1 LAKIRPTENSLK
13 YSQYSAEA
21 QGVRQNRDLHIAVI
35 GVGRAGNNTI
45 TRMMETGVS
54 SVRCVAINTDT
65 NQLKNSKAHEKILIG
80 QRLTKGRGVHG
91 DIKLGKAAITE
102 SRKQIEDL
110 LTGVDIAFIT
120 AGLGGGTGA
129 GAAPVIAEIAKR
141 KGALTV
147 GIVTMPFR
155 KERGRNKHASE
166 SLAEMRKQCDTIA
179 VIDNDKLVQIAPQLP
194 SREAFRAI
202 DQVLASMIKGIVETI
217 STPSLVNLDYGDF
230 KTIVSQGGMA
240 IVGVGES
247 DAPNRAEEALR
258 NALKAPLFDVD
269 YAAATSALINV
280 TGDNRLTLQEVNHI
294 GEIVTQMMNANAR
307 VIWGATV
314 NPEQEGKL
322 KVTLVMAGLHPPQ
335 TLSSLGKIAPQLF
348 DLEPCA
354 EIEQPLAVNLNLY
367 QMEKGPL

>member
-21 QGVRQNRDLHIAVI
+21 QAIKQNGDFHIAVI

-45 TRMMETGVS
+45 TRMIETGTTPA
-54 SVRCVAINTDT
+54 RCMAINTDA

-80 QRLTKGRGVHG
+80 QILTKGRGVHG
-91 DIKLGKAAITE
+91 DPRLGKAAIAE

-110 LTGVDIAFIT
+110 LAGVDIAFIT

-129 GAAPVIAEIAKR
+129 GAAPVIAEIAKH

-155 KERGRNKHASE
+155 KERGRSKHASA

-194 SREAFRAI
+194 SREAFKTI
-202 DQVLASMIKGIVETI
+202 DQLLASMIKGIVETI
-217 STPSLVNLDYGDF
+217 STPSLVNLDYTDF
-230 KTIVSQGGMA
+230 KTIVSQGGIA

-258 NALKAPLFDVD
+258 NALKAPLFDAD

-280 TGDNRLTLQEVNHI
+280 TGDNRLTIQEVNHI

-314 NPEQEGKL
+314 NPLQEGKL
-322 KVTLVMAGLHPPQ
+322 KVTLVMAGLNTPQ
-335 TLSSLGKIAPQLF
+335 TLSGLGKIAPQLF
-348 DLEPCA
+348 DLEPYA
-354 EIEQPLAVNLNLY
+354 EIERPLEINLNLY
-367 QMEKGPL
+367 QMEKDVL